1 MSKKRKI
8 VLASLLKP
16 VTDPRMFEKM
26 GRSLAETN
34 KYEVNIIGFYAKNI
48 PAYPNIRSHPI
59 FRFDRLSLKRLLA
72 PLKYGYFLL
81 KLKPELIIV
90 NSHDLLM
97 VSIAYKIL
105 FGSRVVYDIQE
116 NYQQNIIWSSNVPQ
130 PFRNMLASLVRWKER
145 LASRMIVHFFLAEKC
160 YVNECSFINSPYTI
174 LENKARALPAA
185 VQRKQKRETASNHQP
200 LRFIY
205 SGTIAES
212 YGIFDCIQ
220 LVERWQRAAHAC
232 QLYIIGHCP
241 RTDTLQKLQQKVAGK
256 PYITLNGGI
265 EPVPHSAIQKALLQA
280 DFAFIAYQL
289 NPSNQDCFPTRV
301 WECLAYNVPMLMR
314 KEHPWTPLLAAYNAG
329 IALDFQSP
337 LSAWPF
343 PEPSVFYQ
351 ANPIPSSFYWEWEAK
366 KLLSAVESLF

>member
-16 VTDPRMFEKM
+16 VTDPRMFDKM

-48 PAYPNIRSHPI
+48 PPYPNIRCHPL
-59 FRFDRLSLKRLLA
+59 FRFPRLSLARLLA

-90 NSHDLLM
+90 NSHDLLI

-116 NYQQNIIWSSNVPQ
+116 NYQQNIIWSSDLPR
-130 PFRNMLASLVRWKER
+130 PSRLALSRLVRWKEQ
-145 LASRMIVHFFLAEKC
+145 LASRMIIHFLLAERC
-160 YVNECSFINSPYTI
+160 YVNECSFINGPFTI
-174 LENKARALPAA
+174 LENKARALPEA
-185 VQRKQKRETASNHQP
+185 VQKKGKEETAPNQP

-220 LVERWQRAAHAC
+220 LLERWQKAGHAC
-232 QLYIIGHCP
+232 QLHIIGHCP
-241 RTDTLQKLQQKVAGK
+241 RADTRQKLQQEIADKS
-256 PYITLNGGI
+256 YITLSGGGA
-265 EPVPHSAIQKALLQA
+265 PVPHSSIQKALLQA
-280 DFAFIAYQL
+280 DFAFIAYRL
-289 NPSNQDCFPTRV
+289 NPSNQHCFPTRV
-301 WECLAYNVPMLMR
+301 WECLAYKVPMLMR
-314 KEHPWTPLLAAYNAG
+314 EELPWTPLLAAYGAG
-329 IALDFQSP
+329 IALDFQSSTP
-337 LSAWPF
+337 AWPF
-343 PEPSVFYQ
+343 TETTAFYQ
-351 ANPIPSSFYWEWEAK
+351 KTTIPPSFYWEWEAR
-366 KLLSAVESLF
+366 KLISAVESLF